1 MQDRTPKI
9 VDPGTRST
17 SYTGDYASVLLRVVR
32 RSPKGVSV
40 DVLMGA
46 VGVVSSHDQTF
57 PDFVDAVDYLHDC
70 GLIGSEEY
78 DALPDDEK
86 HLDLKQIWKL
96 LP

>member
-1 MQDRTPKI
+1 MQDRTPAI
-9 VDPGTRST
+9 AEHGTHCAP
-17 SYTGDYASVLLRVVR
+17 YTGDYAAVLLRVVR
-32 RSPKGVSV
+32 RSPKGVPV

-57 PDFVDAVDYLHDC
+57 PDFVEAMDYLHDC

-86 HLDLKQIWKL
+86 RLDLKQIWKL

>member
-1 MQDRTPKI
+1 MQDRPPKI
-9 VDPGTRST
+9 VDPGTHCAP
-17 SYTGDYASVLLRVVR
+17 YTGDYASVLLRVVR
-32 RSPKGVSV
+32 RYPKGVSV

-57 PDFVDAVDYLHDC
+57 PDFVEAMDHLHDC

-86 HLDLKQIWKL
+86 RLDQKQVWRVL
-96 LP
+96 